1 MSDPSSV
8 AQFTQDQ
15 ASGLYLPTQ
24 TRTNLIPFDDLQ
36 ILNPPTGWGNLNTDA
51 ITALAILTAQGPTTP
66 RLLSTDSIGQLRVAS
81 RNGWVAR
88 TVTDMP
94 IGSQSVRVDV
104 GAPVVKSDVCQ
115 ITFGAPGSQ
124 TTLGIFIVDDVQ
136 PDGTLHF
143 EENASVDIP
152 IGSTVSQLPQVALSS
167 FSNKVVLSPG
177 NIVQILGAVASGQGG
192 ATEYADNSNNR
203 AVMVRDAGL
212 PLSAT
217 AAQAFNNPSTPLLS
231 FAAQPG
237 FAFVVHSYS
246 VTLATFGASTA
257 QTYSITVQDT
267 SSGGTTR
274 WVDGVAVGAAANLQ
288 STAKMTDARIGCAK
302 GAGCSIFLNGP
313 LPVNMFCAM
322 SFGVYLE

>member
-1 MSDPSSV
+1 MSDPSTV

-24 TRTNLIPFDDLQ
+24 TRTQLIPFDDLN
-36 ILNPPTGWGNLNTDA
+36 ILNPPLGYGNLNTDA
-51 ITALAILTAQGPTTP
+51 ITALAVLTAQGPTTP

-94 IGSQSVRVDV
+94 IGAQTVKVDV

-124 TTLGIFIVDDVQ
+124 TTLGVFIVDDVQ
-136 PDGTLHF
+136 ADGTLHF
-143 EENASVDIP
+143 EQNASVDIP
-152 IGSTVSQLPQVALSS
+152 IGSTVSQLPQVALSA
-167 FSNKVVLSPG
+167 FDNKVAISPG
-177 NIVQILGAVASGQGG
+177 NIVQILSAVASGTG
-192 ATEYADNSNNR
+192 AVTAFADNSNNR
-203 AVMVRDAGL
+203 ALMVRDAGL

-217 AAQAFNNPSTPLLS
+217 AAQSFNNPSTPSLS

-257 QTYSITVQDT
+257 QTYAITIQDT

-274 WVDGVAVGAAANLQ
+274 WVDGVALGAGANLQ
-288 STAKMTDARIGCAK
+288 STAKLSDARIGCAK
-302 GAGCSIFLNGP
+302 GAGVSIALNGA
-313 LPVNMFCAM
+313 LPVNMFCAL
-322 SFGVYLE
+322 SIGVYLE